1 MALALAV
8 RHVLQTSSS
17 QQVVMS
23 AAPLVTPM
31 QVIRVVTRPQAHA
44 TPDTTVMLRLMA
56 LARAARHVPQVST
69 KMQAVMA
76 LSVYA

>member
-31 QVIRVVTRPQAHA
+31 QVIRVVLMDLAMARIHQRVHA
-44 TPDTTVMLRLMA
+44 T
-56 LARAARHVPQVST
+56 LAMRAQ
-69 KMQAVMA
+69 
-76 LSVYA
+76 L

>member
-23 AAPLVTPM
+23 AALFVTPM

-44 TPDTTVMLRLMA
+44 TPDTTVML
-56 LARAARHVPQVST
+56 
-69 KMQAVMA
+69 
-76 LSVYA
+76 

>member
-31 QVIRVVTRPQAHA
+31 QMIHVVTRPQAHA
-44 TPDTTVMLRLMA
+44 TPDTMA
-56 LARAARHVPQVST
+56 L
-69 KMQAVMA
+69 
-76 LSVYA
+76 L